1 MEKRKVIIITIISTI
16 LSLVMI
22 LFSYFG
28 ITRYLSLH
36 VKSSE
41 SFINEYSKLPKAGKE
56 RVVISFTTTPD
67 KVKKLKPMINSILD
81 QTVKVD
87 TIALVIPYKY
97 KGKNYDIPKYIK
109 DVANIF
115 PAGKDYGDGTKLI
128 PMLFRE
134 MECNTTIIALD
145 DNIVYGQDFIYTMI
159 EESKKNPNSVLVDK
173 KGTAILVKPEHF
185 GCDVINREKEN
196 FDDKWFL
203 SRSKGNK
210 IVHYGENYSTIG
222 F

>member
-1 MEKRKVIIITIISTI
+1 M
-16 LSLVMI
+16 
-22 LFSYFG
+22 
-28 ITRYLSLH
+28 
-36 VKSSE
+36 
-41 SFINEYSKLPKAGKE
+41 
-56 RVVISFTTTPD
+56 
-67 KVKKLKPMINSILD
+67 KPMINSILD

-87 TIALVIPYKY
+87 AIALVIPYKY
-97 KGKNYDIPKYIK
+97 KGKKYDIPKYIK

-115 PAGKDYGDGTKLI
+115 PSGKDYGDGTKLI

-134 MECNTTIIALD
+134 MECSTTIIALD

-159 EESKKNPNSVLVDK
+159 EESKKSPNSVLVEK

-196 FDDKWFL
+196 FDDEWFM
-203 SRSKGNK
+203 SRAKNNK
-210 IVHYGENYSTIG
+210 VIDYGENYSIIG